1 MGQYLYWLNYMCSD
15 GYIFSVWC
23 AFIYSLLIPLNN
35 AIYIIV
41 ISPNIVCL
49 RNTEQDESHLY
60 FLFHCKLCKT
70 TPNYITKL
78 INLNCNFNTPFKVN
92 LKAIIMETLIHFLDG
107 VLLQIFPDLWE
118 VFLRHYISKR
128 KALMKMDKDIFI
140 SAKRGFDEDGYE
152 KINKLS
158 NFKCSPAS
166 RISKLRD
173 SAIELGSKNTFLKTL
188 NSILNNHGS
197 FNMQFN

>member
-1 MGQYLYWLNYMCSD
+1 MSL
-15 GYIFSVWC
+15 IFT
-23 AFIYSLLIPLNN
+23 FYSI
-35 AIYIIV
+35 A
-41 ISPNIVCL
+41 SCL
-49 RNTEQDESHLY
+49 
-60 FLFHCKLCKT
+60 KLHQ
-70 TPNYITKL
+70 ITL
-78 INLNCNFNTPFKVN
+78 LNCTFNTPFKVS
-92 LKAIIMETLIHFLDG
+92 LKAIIMEALVHFLDG
-107 VLLQIFPDLWE
+107 VLLQIFLDLWE
-118 VFLRHYISKR
+118 VFLRHYIAKR

-158 NFKCSPAS
+158 NFKCSLAS

-197 FNMQFN
+197 LNMQFN